1 MLFLH
6 NTDVM
11 QVLDVRRTID
21 ALRVGYEDLRRGEAA
36 FIPRIDLWAATGR
49 KHDYHQ
55 WGSMTGVCQS
65 FNTVAVR
72 IKSDIHSWEGGVQS
86 KYSSRPGLYS
96 GIILLYSTLDG
107 APYALIQDGYLQHL
121 RVGGAAGLGTEL
133 LAREDASVVGML
145 GSGGMART
153 YLEAIAEI
161 RRLSRVKVFSPTQ
174 ENRDKYAREMSEKLD
189 LEVIPVASAEEAI
202 RGADIVT
209 TATDSMAPTFDA
221 SWLSAGAHVNI
232 LTRRELSSG
241 LLERSDRIIQL
252 GHVSVPFGAT
262 VPDMEWSA
270 GNVGSFVS
278 GSPEDRARIP
288 TAKAPETGSYPT
300 MLDVQQGRADGR
312 TRDDEITLWVNTGTQ
327 GVQFSSVGAATYR
340 AARERGLG
348 TEFPTEWF
356 LEDIRN

>member
-1 MLFLH
+1 MLFLS
-6 NTDVM
+6 NADVM
-11 QVLDVRRTID
+11 EVLDIQLTIS
-21 ALRVGYEDLRRGEAA
+21 ALRIGYDDLRRGEAA

-49 KHDYHQ
+49 DYDYHQ

-65 FNTVAVR
+65 FETVAVR

-86 KYSSRPGLYS
+86 KYSSKPGLFS
-96 GIILLYSTLDG
+96 GIILLYSTTDG
-107 APYALIQDGYLQHL
+107 APYALIQDGFLQHL
-121 RVGGAAGLGTEL
+121 RVGGSAGLGTEL

-153 YLEAIAEI
+153 YLQAIAEI
-161 RRLSRVKVFSPTQ
+161 RDLSRVKVYSPT
-174 ENRDKYAREMSEKLD
+174 EANRNRYAQEMSEQLGID
-189 LEVIPVASAEEAI
+189 VIPVDTPEAAI
-202 RGADIVT
+202 RESDIVT
-209 TATDSMAPTFDA
+209 TATDSMSPTFDA
-221 SWLSAGAHVNI
+221 NWVSPGAHVNI
-232 LTRRELSSG
+232 LTRRELSPS
-241 LLERSDRIIQL
+241 LLSRCNRIIQL
-252 GHVSVPFGAT
+252 GDVSVPFGAT
-262 VPDMEWSA
+262 IPGMEWSA

-288 TAKAPETGSYPT
+288 QAKVAETGSYPT
-300 MLDVQQGRADGR
+300 MLQVQQGLAEGR
-312 TRDDEITLWVNTGTQ
+312 TSADDITLFVNTGTQ